1 MAKTRFEV
9 YKDKT
14 GTYRW
19 KLLSQNGESVA
30 NGGEAYTSKSG
41 AMNAAKKLKD
51 WSKTKDIVDVEK
63 AKADKIKLVEKAK
76 ALANKKNKAKSKK
89 VISTKEKATSK
100 DKPTSKKKNIKKA
113 ASKKVSSKKPN
124 NIKNKNGVI
133 DLHIV
138 NKVDRYDGITVADAM
153 DHGIDNVD
161 NLLM

>member
-30 NGGEAYTSKSG
+30 NGGEAYTNKSG
-41 AMNAAKKLKD
+41 AMNAVKKLKD

-63 AKADKIKLVEKAK
+63 VKADKIKLVEKAK

-89 VISTKEKATSK
+89 VTPTKDKTTSK
-100 DKPTSKKKNIKKA
+100 DKTISKKNIKKT
-113 ASKKVSSKKPN
+113 ASKKVSSKKSN
-124 NIKNKNGVI
+124 HIKNKNEEI

-138 NKVDRYDGITVADAM
+138 NRVDRYDGITVANAM
-153 DHGIDNVD
+153 DRGINNVD